1 VVIVNKICRTRNLKL
16 WCVAFKLWLLNPL
29 IPTMYT
35 RTTTLAVFLLSL
47 VASGASAFSA
57 VAPNRAGPVAKG
69 AVDRT
74 MQGIDAAGAFD
85 PTAGENPALSRN
97 NKDEVWVPQVGR
109 RYCRGVSIT
118 LATSGS

>member
-1 VVIVNKICRTRNLKL
+1 VWLSQ
-16 WCVAFKLWLLNPL
+16 LWLLNPL
-29 IPTMYT
+29 IAMFT
-35 RTTTLAVFLLSL
+35 RTTTLALFLLSL

-69 AVDRT
+69 EVDRT

-85 PTAGENPALSRN
+85 PTAGENPALTRN

-109 RYCRGVSIT
+109 KKHIGLCIT
-118 LATSGS
+118 LKTIGFGLT